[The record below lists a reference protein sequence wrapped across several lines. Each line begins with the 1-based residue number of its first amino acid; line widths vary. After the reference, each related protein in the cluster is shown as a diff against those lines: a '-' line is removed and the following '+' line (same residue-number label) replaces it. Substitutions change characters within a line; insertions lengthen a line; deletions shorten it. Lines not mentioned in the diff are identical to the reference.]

1 MDFDVLYVLKD
12 NNGTQ
17 IDRVLCLSFVERLTD
32 AEGQPLILKLKD
44 WPTAED
50 FAESMPSRF
59 QDLMSA
65 LPLPQ
70 YTQRNGDL
78 NLAGRLPEFFV
89 KPDLGPKMYIAY
101 GLAKYPQSGTTN
113 LHLDVSDAVNV
124 MVFVAHEEPL
134 EQGMF

>member
-1 MDFDVLYVLKD
+1 M
-12 NNGTQ
+12 
-17 IDRVLCLSFVERLTD
+17 
-32 AEGQPLILKLKD
+32 ILKLKD

-50 FAESMPSRF
+50 FAESMPARF

-65 LPLPQ
+65 LPMPQ
-70 YTQRNGDL
+70 YTQRNGEL

-124 MVFVAHEEPL
+124 MVFVAHEEHL
-134 EQGMF
+134 EEGKPTAGTLL

>member
-1 MDFDVLYVLKD
+1 MYVLKD

-17 IDRVLCLSFVERLTD
+17 INRVFCLPFVERLTD

-134 EQGMF
+134 EQGMV